1 MAIAAVLAAMV
12 LVVANTAMVSV
23 ALPALATALHIPP
36 ASATWILTAH
46 QAALLMA
53 LLPCAAL
60 GEHLGYRR
68 VFRGG
73 VWLFTAGSL
82 LCACAPSF
90 AWLFAARV
98 VQGLGGA
105 AVMALGI
112 ALLRKVVEP
121 QRLGAAIGW
130 NALAV
135 AVASAASPLLG
146 TAILS
151 VASWPWLFAVHLPLA
166 ASVLLAARALPE
178 SSGHALRPDLFSIL
192 LNAGTFAALLGA
204 AAWVI
209 QRPLLASAFLV
220 GSALQAWLLVRRE
233 RSNRTPLIPL
243 DLLRSR
249 SLRRAVIA
257 SVLCF
262 AGQTTGMVALPFFL
276 QHDLGQGPA
285 MAGLLLVPWPLS
297 VALVAPVAGRLADHH
312 STTYLCG
319 LGGSCL
325 AVGLGAVALLP
336 AHGALPPFIALTL
349 LCGGGFALFNV
360 ANNRNLFLAAPEQR
374 SGAIGG
380 LQGTARLL
388 GQTLGGVIMALLFE
402 LASDGAAPRIG
413 LAVGASLMLGAALTS
428 LWRWGTA
435 CAETGKTAA

>member
-12 LVVANTAMVSV
+12 LVVLNTAMVSV
-23 ALPALATALHIPP
+23 ALPALTTALHIPP
-36 ASATWILTAH
+36 ATATWILTAH

-68 VFRGG
+68 VFKGG
-73 VWLFTAGSL
+73 VWLFAGGSL

-90 AWLFAARV
+90 AWLVAARF

-105 AVMALGI
+105 AVMALGV
-112 ALLRKVVEP
+112 ALLRRVVAT

-135 AVASAASPLLG
+135 ALASAASPLLG

-151 VASWPWLFAVHLPLA
+151 VTSWPWLFAVHLPLA
-166 ASVLLAARALPE
+166 AGVLLATRALPE
-178 SSGHALRPDLFSIL
+178 SSDPAPRPDLFSIL

-204 AAWVI
+204 AALVI
-209 QRPLLASAFLV
+209 QRPVLASAFLA

-233 RSNRTPLIPL
+233 RSKRAPRIPL

-249 SLRRAVIA
+249 PLRRAVIA

-262 AGQTTGMVALPFFL
+262 AGQTTSMVALPFFL
-276 QHDLGQGPA
+276 QHDLGQDPT
-285 MAGLLLVPWPLS
+285 MTGLLLLPWPLS
-297 VALVAPVAGRLADHH
+297 VALIAPLAGRLADRVGTVH
-312 STTYLCG
+312 LCG
-319 LGGSCL
+319 LGGLCL
-325 AVGLGAVALLP
+325 AIGLGAAAWLPAQGATPRFVALS
-336 AHGALPPFIALTL
+336 L

-360 ANNRNLFLAAPEQR
+360 ANNRNLFLAAPVQR

-388 GQTLGGVIMALLFE
+388 GQTLGAAGMALLFK
-402 LASDGAAPRIG
+402 LASAAPAPRIG
-413 LAVGASLMLGAALTS
+413 LAVGALLMFAAGLTS
-428 LWRWGTA
+428 LWRCGTVR
-435 CAETGKTAA
+435 AEADKAAA